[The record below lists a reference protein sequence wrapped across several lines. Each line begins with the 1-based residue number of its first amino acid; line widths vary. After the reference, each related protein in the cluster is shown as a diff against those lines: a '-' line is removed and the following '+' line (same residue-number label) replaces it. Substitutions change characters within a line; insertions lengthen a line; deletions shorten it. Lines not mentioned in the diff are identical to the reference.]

1 MSSKKTKNIEKS
13 EKEDESEK
21 IPKKV
26 KKSKKD
32 VNEDKENGESS
43 EPELIDLRPKVSDN
57 KKKINVKI
65 IEKLEEYVK
74 LSGLTSFRKTAY
86 MNAIIAIKGHDKEI
100 KSGKEAQKIKGVG
113 KSSAEKIDLILKD
126 ESIIE
131 KTEEGELCTVMG
143 IGPANAKKFIKDH
156 DIHSVAELKKICN
169 SQNVES
175 SDSDED
181 MKKLKERYIKLNLTT
196 SQCLGIKY
204 YDDLLK
210 KIPREEIDYYK
221 ENIFGKIKVSNYKS
235 NDKLIKYDIV
245 GSYRRGAKESG
256 DIDIIY
262 HYGNIWQIINFITSL
277 EEEQPSG
284 QSCKNPVKVKP
295 SGQGCKD
302 KLVQIINITTAN
314 SNKYMGILIHKKY
327 NIARRIDIKI
337 FNATDIP
344 QPTALLYFTG
354 SKQLNILMRQ
364 IAKKKDYTLN
374 EYSLTNNKSGD
385 TVKINCEKD
394 IFDFLGI
401 KYLEPTERNI

>member
-1 MSSKKTKNIEKS
+1 MNSKKIKDIEKN
-13 EKEDESEK
+13 EDKGKSEK
-21 IPKKV
+21 IPKK
-26 KKSKKD
+26 SKKD
-32 VNEDKENGESS
+32 VKKDENVESEDNKGESS
-43 EPELIDLRPKVSDN
+43 EPKLIDLRPKVSD
-57 KKKINVKI
+57 KKKVNVKI

-113 KSSAEKIDLILKD
+113 KSSAEKIDLILID

-156 DIHSVAELKKICN
+156 DIHSVAELKKIYN
-169 SQNVES
+169 SRNVES

-181 MKKLKERYIKLNLTT
+181 MKKLKERYDKLNLTT

-221 ENIFGKIKVSNYKS
+221 ENIFDKIKVNNRS
-235 NDKLIKYDIV
+235 NDNPIKYDIV
-245 GSYRRGAKESG
+245 GSYRRGAKECG
-256 DIDIIY
+256 DIDIIFY
-262 HYGNIWQIINFITSL
+262 YGNIYQIINYINSL
-277 EEEQPSG
+277 EEV
-284 QSCKNPVKVKP
+284 QSSDK
-295 SGQGCKD
+295 GYKD
-302 KLVQIINITTAN
+302 KFVEIINITTQN
-314 SNKYMGILIHKKY
+314 TTKYMGILICKKY

-337 FNATDIP
+337 FHKTDIP

-374 EYSLTNNKSGD
+374 EYCLTNNKSGD
-385 TVKINCEKD
+385 TVKIECEKD
-394 IFDFLGI
+394 IFDFLEI